1 MSPRVQGFELVAVE
15 PTEPKLK
22 SGPAC
27 LASRHCTLP
36 SAVPLGGCDF
46 AQQAVKEVILSC
58 YPRQE
63 KRAQNA
69 CMVPLQIP
77 SSVVSGA
84 PESCPAPL
92 HTLGEK
98 GACPCQLR
106 MYLPSRS
113 TPLSFTK
120 QYGSETWR
128 IPRLQVEAI
137 CIPRKILKKKGSPSP
152 QSEYLL
158 SKVAK
163 LWLFMLS
170 PNHMLNPSH

>member
-1 MSPRVQGFELVAVE
+1 M
-15 PTEPKLK
+15 
-22 SGPAC
+22 
-27 LASRHCTLP
+27 
-36 SAVPLGGCDF
+36 
-46 AQQAVKEVILSC
+46 
-58 YPRQE
+58 
-63 KRAQNA
+63 
-69 CMVPLQIP
+69 
-77 SSVVSGA
+77 VSGA

-106 MYLPSRS
+106 VYLPSRS
-113 TPLSFTK
+113 TSLSFTK
-120 QYGSETWR
+120 QYGSKTWR

-158 SKVAK
+158 SKVAQ

-170 PNHMLNPSH
+170 PNHMLNPSHWPHYLLKKKKKKSSLNKWGQCSQAWGLTVSSFLRSRKGRLPSSLPSFKVMDMRAHKN